1 MRTVSNISS
10 KRKKVVI
17 AILAAVGGIGFV
29 NATPES
35 SIELAK
41 QAFMTAANVAMFAVI
56 WDIYFDEDLSQKD
69 VKSILVDLGIITLV
83 SAGTAFIIAKAIA
96 VLLKDIDQWLGLIGW
111 GIAGV
116 VAGLVTGLLGL
127 AWACYCDD
135 LYRNV
140 K

>member
-1 MRTVSNISS
+1 VSNISG

-56 WDIYFDEDLSQKD
+56 WDIYFGEDLAQKD
-69 VKSILVDLGIITLV
+69 LKSLLIDLGIITLV
-83 SAGTAFIIAKAIA
+83 SAGTAFVIAKAIA
-96 VLLKDIDQWLGLIGW
+96 VLLKDIEQGLGLFGW
-111 GIAGV
+111 GIAGI
-116 VAGLVTGLLGL
+116 VAGVVTGLLGL

-135 LYRNV
+135 LYRNL